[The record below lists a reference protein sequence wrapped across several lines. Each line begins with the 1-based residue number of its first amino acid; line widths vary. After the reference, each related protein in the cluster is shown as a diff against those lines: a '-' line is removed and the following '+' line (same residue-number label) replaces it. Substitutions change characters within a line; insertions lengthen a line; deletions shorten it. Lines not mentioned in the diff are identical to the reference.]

1 MRFTSILAAGAAL
14 GAAMLSPATASPTVM
29 SSIPDHIS
37 ETVRREL
44 SSLPADSYT
53 LFERNAGPSSGSL
66 DKRGSQ
72 INGVQTT
79 CRSDNC
85 LSMTF
90 DDGPYDWQRKVVDTL
105 GNAGGQK
112 GTFFVNGNNFRCI
125 YDNDSVSRLRYAYE
139 RGHEICSHSW
149 SHPDLRQLN
158 NQQLDR
164 QVQLVE
170 DALWKIIGA
179 VPACFRAPYGNI
191 RDDQVRYLNDRW
203 GLVVVGWNRDTN
215 DANGAG
221 TEAGLNTYRSLR
233 PPQKAIVLNH
243 ETVRGTVDVVIP
255 QAVNIV
261 RQNGYSRGSQTVA
274 STLWY
279 NPYKV
284 VGRYQNRDGSWTCN
298 GKPAPGQF

>member
-1 MRFTSILAAGAAL
+1 MRFTSILAAGAAIT
-14 GAAMLSPATASPTVM
+14 AAMLTPVTATPTVM
-29 SSIPDHIS
+29 STIPDHIS
-37 ETVRREL
+37 ESIRREL
-44 SSLPADSYT
+44 AELPAENYT
-53 LFERNAGPSSGSL
+53 LFDRNAGPSGSL
-66 DKRGSQ
+66 DKRASQ

-79 CRSDNC
+79 CRGDNC

-125 YDNDSVSRLRYAYE
+125 YEDASVQRLRYAYE

-170 DALWKIIGA
+170 DALWKILGV

-191 RDDQVRYLNDRW
+191 RPDQVRYLNDRW
-203 GLVVVGWNRDTN
+203 GLVVVGWSHDTN

-221 TEAGLNTYRSLR
+221 VEAGLNTYRNLR
-233 PPQKAIVLNH
+233 PPTKAIVLNH
-243 ETVRGTVDVVIP
+243 ETVRGTVDQVIP

-284 VGRYQNRDGSWTCN
+284 VGRYQNRDGSWTCG
-298 GKPAPGQF
+298 GKPGPGQFW